1 MPAHRRHD
9 ITDKVWNLLES
20 RLPGEKG
27 TGVELPKIIGD
38 LSMLYFGLCEQGL
51 LGGTFLQTMVIGAT
65 PIGVLFAGE
74 IRVYGR
80 SCWKL

>member
-1 MPAHRRHD
+1 
-9 ITDKVWNLLES
+9 
-20 RLPGEKG
+20 
-27 TGVELPKIIGD
+27 VELPKIIGD

-51 LGGTFLQTMVIGAT
+51 LGGIFLQTMVIGAT

-80 SCWKL
+80 SYWKF